1 MSDLDPIRSSFREN
15 EAGEFLRMIETT
27 SMSRMYKVPLIR
39 SFFRGDRIVF
49 EPSSEDIARSFR
61 EFYSRDNNMV
71 DFEGVKSR
79 ERCEWT
85 DSIWVKLASDNPI
98 RFLCKSEP
106 GFFSKN

>member
-39 SFFRGDRIVF
+39 SFFRGARIVF

-79 ERCEWT
+79 ERC
-85 DSIWVKLASDNPI
+85 DQN
-98 RFLCKSEP
+98 
-106 GFFSKN
+106 G